1 MEATAAAEVA
11 SAAAVVDVVRWM
23 DPPGPNSRMAM
34 VVSAEN
40 TPTADV
46 DAAMAVMPRER
57 MDLIVVVVGVL
68 IWQ

>member
-1 MEATAAAEVA
+1 MFHREATAAAEVA
-11 SAAAVVDVVRWM
+11 SAAAVVVVVRWM

-57 MDLIVVVVGVL
+57 MDLIVVVVGY
-68 IWQ
+68 

>member
-34 VVSAEN
+34 VVSAET